1 MFRTVR
7 HWWSEGSGQH
17 AARLFVF
24 EFVVVAAGVLVA
36 QGLANWVHQQADNR
50 EGRSLLAVA
59 QLFVRSSNERANYW
73 IRHANCVRGHVD
85 DISRAAEAGRTL
97 SSDAI
102 GYATMPGVRSPDFT
116 QDQLDK
122 LAHVIGA
129 KRTRALKHF
138 EVIDAFVTDDS
149 SVVSNEW
156 TNLRLLDPSVGMP
169 SAEDRAQVRL
179 AAIVLDPRFA
189 YLFGHAELVR
199 QAIAATGMPLTDG
212 EPTYLHVDRCGLNVP
227 RTAPISFGRPAT
239 MPR

>member
-7 HWWSEGSGQH
+7 HWWTEGSGQH

-24 EFVVVAAGVLVA
+24 EFLVVVAGVLVA
-36 QGLANWVHQQADNR
+36 QGLANWVQQQAENC
-50 EGRSLLAVA
+50 EGRPLLEVA

-73 IRHANCVRGHVD
+73 IRHANCIRGHVD
-85 DISRAAEAGRTL
+85 DISRAAGAGRTL

-122 LAHVIGA
+122 LAGVIGD
-129 KRTRALKHF
+129 KRIRALKQL
-138 EVIDAFVTDDS
+138 EAIDAFVTDDFT
-149 SVVSNEW
+149 VISNEW
-156 TNLRLLDPSVGMP
+156 TKLRLLDPSLGTP

-179 AAIVLDPRFA
+179 AAIILDSRFA

-199 QAIAATGMPLTDG
+199 QSIAATGMPLTDG
-212 EPTYLHVDRCGLNVP
+212 EPTYLRV
-227 RTAPISFGRPAT
+227 
-239 MPR
+239 

>member
-7 HWWSEGSGQH
+7 HWWSGGSGQH

-24 EFVVVAAGVLVA
+24 EFVVVVAGVLVA
-36 QGLANWVHQQADNR
+36 QGLANWVKLQADDR

-73 IRHANCVRGHVD
+73 IRHANCVRAHVD
-85 DISRAAEAGRTL
+85 DISRAAAAGRTL

-102 GYATMPGVRSPDFT
+102 GYATMPGVHSPNFT

-122 LAHVIGA
+122 LARVIGD
-129 KRTRALKHF
+129 KRTRALERF

-149 SVVSNEW
+149 SVISNEW
-156 TNLRLLDPSVGMP
+156 TNLRLLDPSLGMP

-179 AAIVLDPRFA
+179 AAVVLDSRLA

-199 QAIAATGMPLTDG
+199 QSIAATGIPLTNG
-212 EPTYLHVDRCGLNVP
+212 QPTYLRVDPCGLNVP
-227 RTAPISFGRPAT
+227 RTEPISTVR
-239 MPR
+239 